1 MNTWTIMAAITDGAM
16 TGGVTTITTAITI
29 IIITTDATLAVDDGL
44 APVAHCNIRGRSA
57 GLEYH
62 RSIAGIDHGEA
73 CVFLSCDAA
82 GNIPYAMGRFRSC
95 RARSGPNRVPLMERT
110 ASTPSGSDA
119 RYSGSR
125 YMKRLAASD
134 DAKATIATARQMG
147 VSVKMVTGD
156 ALAIAQET
164 AKKLG
169 MGANILDAGS
179 LGDEKQQKTM
189 AAAKAIENA
198 DGFAP
203 VFLAQRPP
211 RPIRARRNRLREKPR
226 VYFRA
231 LTTSPRTREK
241 TMLKSRE
248 GQKVPNVTFPIRV
261 NDEWQ
266 KVSSDALFTDKTV
279 VLFALP
285 GAFTP
290 TCSSTHL
297 PRYNELA
304 GVFKANGI
312 DSVICLAVNDPF
324 VMETWKEEQ
333 NAKDICFLPDGNG
346 EFTEGMGL
354 LWWTRRRSAWA
365 SAAGAIPC
373 W

>member
-198 DGFAP
+198 DGFAQ

-211 RPIRARRNRLREKPR
+211 RPIKPGETGCAKNRECI
-226 VYFRA
+226 F
-231 LTTSPRTREK
+231 E
-241 TMLKSRE
+241 
-248 GQKVPNVTFPIRV
+248 
-261 NDEWQ
+261 
-266 KVSSDALFTDKTV
+266 
-279 VLFALP
+279 
-285 GAFTP
+285 
-290 TCSSTHL
+290 H
-297 PRYNELA
+297 
-304 GVFKANGI
+304 
-312 DSVICLAVNDPF
+312 
-324 VMETWKEEQ
+324 
-333 NAKDICFLPDGNG
+333 
-346 EFTEGMGL
+346 
-354 LWWTRRRSAWA
+354 
-365 SAAGAIPC
+365 
-373 W
+373 